1 MPNLGPFHPRWW
13 FAFSWL
19 LASRVKDQRL
29 PQVAGALTFTT
40 VLALVPLVTVVL
52 AVFTAFPMFEQFY
65 DKLQDYMLQ
74 SFFPDT
80 LSGTILTYI
89 NQFSAKAKGLTAV
102 GTVVLVFTALSTML
116 TVDRVFNQI
125 WHVKRHRSLLSN
137 VLLYWAVISLA
148 PVLIGVS
155 LSTSTA
161 LLNLSIKGVGLAQ
174 LEFFPLLSVIPL
186 MFTVMTFAF
195 LYLIIPNRAVR
206 VKDALIGGLVAA
218 ILFEISKRAFAA
230 YITHFPSYA
239 AVYGALAAFPLFL
252 LWIYLSWLIVLLGA
266 CTVAALP
273 VARTGN
279 WDLRSRAG
287 ERWVRGLLVLR
298 HLDQTRRSHNPGMT
312 MEDLRVSTGI
322 SPDQLD
328 DILTVLIDHQVVGLL
343 SGSKSKEKFAL
354 LLDPESVGVDVVAK
368 PLWYDCELT
377 LDSMAQ
383 TPGASAKMAQF
394 ESMLIRE
401 STLADWLR

>member
-1 MPNLGPFHPRWW
+1 MGNLSPFHPRWW
-13 FAFSWL
+13 FAFSRL

-89 NQFSAKAKGLTAV
+89 NQFSAKAKGLTAIGTVFLV
-102 GTVVLVFTALSTML
+102 GTALTTML

-125 WHVKRHRSLLSN
+125 WHVKRQRPLLN
-137 VLLYWAVISLA
+137 NIMLYWAAISLA
-148 PVLIGVS
+148 PVLIGFS
-155 LSTSTA
+155 LSMSTA

-174 LEFFPLLSVIPL
+174 LEFFPLLSAIPL
-186 MFTVMTFAF
+186 FFTVMAFAF

-206 VKDALIGGLVAA
+206 VKDAMIGGLLAA
-218 ILFEISKRAFAA
+218 VLFEISKRAFAA
-230 YITHFPSYA
+230 YITHFPSYT
-239 AVYGALAAFPLFL
+239 AVYGALAAFPIFL

-279 WDLRSRAG
+279 WNQHSRAG
-287 ERWVRGLLVLR
+287 ERWIRGLLVLKR
-298 HLDQTRRSHNPGMT
+298 LDQTRRTDKPGLT
-312 MEDLRVSTGI
+312 MEELRVSTGI

-328 DILTVLIDHQVVGLL
+328 DILTLLIEHQVLGLL
-343 SGSKSKEKFAL
+343 SGSKAKERFAL
-354 LLDPESVGVDVVAK
+354 LLDPQSVGAEAVAK
-368 PLWYDCELT
+368 LLWYDCDLT
-377 LDSMAQ
+377 SQAKNLIPSG
-383 TPGASAKMAQF
+383 GAKLEAFEEQF
-394 ESMLIRE
+394 IKQSK
-401 STLADWLR
+401 LADWLI

>member
-1 MPNLGPFHPRWW
+1 MGNLSPTHPRWW
-13 FAFSWL
+13 FAFSRL

-89 NQFSAKAKGLTAV
+89 NQFSAKAKGLTAIGTVFLV
-102 GTVVLVFTALSTML
+102 GTALTTML

-125 WHVKRHRSLLSN
+125 WHVQRQRPLLN
-137 VLLYWAVISLA
+137 NIMLYWAAISLA
-148 PVLIGVS
+148 PVLIGFS
-155 LSTSTA
+155 LSMSTA
-161 LLNLSIKGVGLAQ
+161 LFNLSIKGVGLAQ
-174 LEFFPLLSVIPL
+174 LEFFPLLSIIPL
-186 MFTVMTFAF
+186 FFTVLAFAF

-206 VKDALIGGLVAA
+206 VKDAMIGGLLAA
-218 ILFEISKRAFAA
+218 VLFEISKRAFAA
-230 YITHFPSYA
+230 YITHFPSYT
-239 AVYGALAAFPLFL
+239 AVYGALAAFPIFL

-279 WDLRSRAG
+279 WNQQSRAG

-298 HLDQTRRSHNPGMT
+298 RLDQTRRSEKPGMT
-312 MEDLRVSTGI
+312 MEELRVSTGI

-328 DILTVLIDHQVVGLL
+328 DILTLLIEHQVVGLL
-343 SGSKSKEKFAL
+343 SGSKSKERFAL
-354 LLDPESVGVDVVAK
+354 LIDPQSVGAEVVAK
-368 PLWYDCELT
+368 LFWYDCDLT
-377 LDSMAQ
+377 SQAMNLIPSG
-383 TPGASAKMAQF
+383 GAKLEAFEEQF
-394 ESMLIRE
+394 IKQSRL
-401 STLADWLR
+401 SDWLT

>member
-1 MPNLGPFHPRWW
+1 MGNLSPVHPRWW
-13 FAFSWL
+13 FAFSRL

-89 NQFSAKAKGLTAV
+89 NQFSAKAKGLTAIGTVFLV
-102 GTVVLVFTALSTML
+102 GTALTTML

-125 WHVKRHRSLLSN
+125 WHVKRQRPLLN
-137 VLLYWAVISLA
+137 NILLYWAAISLA
-148 PVLIGVS
+148 PVLIGFS
-155 LSTSTA
+155 LSMSTA

-174 LEFFPLLSVIPL
+174 LEFFPLLSAIPL
-186 MFTVMTFAF
+186 FFTVMAFAF

-206 VKDALIGGLVAA
+206 VRDAMIGGLVAA
-218 ILFEISKRAFAA
+218 VLFEISKRAFAA
-230 YITHFPSYA
+230 YITHFPSYT
-239 AVYGALAAFPLFL
+239 AVYGALAAFPIFL

-279 WDLRSRAG
+279 WNQLNRAG
-287 ERWVRGLLVLR
+287 ERWVRGLLVLKR
-298 HLDQTRRSHNPGMT
+298 LDQTRRSEKPGLT
-312 MEDLRVSTGI
+312 MEELRVSTGI

-328 DILTVLIDHQVVGLL
+328 DILTLLIEQQVVGLL
-343 SGSKSKEKFAL
+343 SGSKSKERFAL
-354 LLDPESVGVDVVAK
+354 LVDPESVGAELVAK
-368 PLWYDCELT
+368 LFWYNSELT
-377 LDSMAQ
+377 SPAKNLIPSG
-383 TPGASAKMAQF
+383 GAKLEAFEEQF
-394 ESMLIRE
+394 IKQSR
-401 STLADWLR
+401 LADWLT

>member
-1 MPNLGPFHPRWW
+1 MGNLSPSHPRWW
-13 FAFSWL
+13 FAFSRL

-89 NQFSAKAKGLTAV
+89 NQFSAKAKGLTAIGTVFLV
-102 GTVVLVFTALSTML
+102 GTALTTML

-125 WHVKRHRSLLSN
+125 WHVKRQRPLLN
-137 VLLYWAVISLA
+137 NIMLYWAAISLA
-148 PVLIGVS
+148 PVLIGFS
-155 LSTSTA
+155 LSMSTA

-174 LEFFPLLSVIPL
+174 LEFFPLLNAIPL
-186 MFTVMTFAF
+186 FFTVMAFAF

-206 VKDALIGGLVAA
+206 VRDAMIGGLVAA
-218 ILFEISKRAFAA
+218 VLFEISKRAFAA
-230 YITHFPSYA
+230 YITHFPSYT
-239 AVYGALAAFPLFL
+239 AVYGALAAFPIFL

-279 WDLRSRAG
+279 WNQLNRAG
-287 ERWVRGLLVLR
+287 ERWVRGLLVLKR
-298 HLDQTRRSHNPGMT
+298 LDQTRRSEKPGLT
-312 MEDLRVSTGI
+312 MEELRVSTGI

-328 DILTVLIDHQVVGLL
+328 DILTLLIEQQVVGLL
-343 SGSKSKEKFAL
+343 SGSKSKERFAL
-354 LLDPESVGVDVVAK
+354 LVDPESVGAELVAK
-368 PLWYDCELT
+368 LFWYNCELT
-377 LDSMAQ
+377 SPAKNLIPSG
-383 TPGASAKMAQF
+383 GAKLEAFEEQF
-394 ESMLIRE
+394 IKQSR
-401 STLADWLR
+401 LADWLT